1 MLKMTNKLRCK
12 IRRKLVIL
20 IAVIIFLLGVSV
32 SGIGQKDT
40 GILKVLAST
49 QVEGKDAD
57 TEEKTETKDK
67 EETVYAKADAQGNV
81 QELTVEAVLKKEDGE
96 EIEDYTT
103 LYDIK
108 NQKGDEEF
116 TLKDNGTIIW
126 KNQGEDIHYEGKS
139 DKELPVS
146 VKVTYYLDGE
156 KISPENLAGK
166 SGKVR
171 IRFDYT
177 NKTSKTVK
185 VDGQTVKVQ
194 VPFLALSTV
203 FLPEDTFSNVSVTN
217 GKVISMD
224 EQNVVAGYACPGLA
238 DSLKLTAYEPT
249 EDMDI
254 PDYVEV
260 TADVNDF
267 ELGFTATVVT
277 TGMFEDIDT
286 KDLNDANDLTEDMEK
301 LSDAS
306 GELVDGTSELL
317 KGTKTMQSYLA
328 EYTKGVSAAD
338 KGAEALKDSLKILNE
353 KKGDLEKGAES
364 LETGLTNLNN
374 ALNQI
379 TLPSDESLSDNTAQE
394 AAEKL
399 GKDAASL
406 SEVLKTLSE
415 SLEKLQTTAASASS
429 YANTVEQSVKLAKD
443 SLEKAD
449 LSGVDGEATQKAR
462 EQAGNAVEAAL
473 KDAEL
478 TQEQK
483 AQIKESVAGSIEING
498 ITSGIQEQ
506 LNAAKNALDTIS
518 EFQMPEISVDTG
530 NMTEVIADMEKKL
543 DTLSAWGKKQSA
555 MSDNLKALSGALTTL
570 KSGAKQLETG
580 SSQLTTGIT
589 AFNQGVLQIYKGAV
603 KLKKGTDQLASAG
616 KSLDTGFDTLV
627 KGMRALKDGV
637 IAFDEE
643 GIQNLSD
650 LAGDDLNDV
659 IVRFKALK
667 KAEKKYQN
675 FSGIQDGKTG
685 SVKFVIETEEIKK
698 D

>member
-1 MLKMTNKLRCK
+1 MKNKLRCK
-12 IRRKLVIL
+12 IRRKLVFL

-32 SGIGQKDT
+32 SRIGQKDT
-40 GILKVLAST
+40 GIWKVQAFA
-49 QVEGKDAD
+49 QA
-57 TEEKTETKDK
+57 EEKDTDAEEETQTKEK

-96 EIEDYTT
+96 EIEDYST
-103 LYDIK
+103 LHDIK

-116 TLKDNGTIIW
+116 TLKDDGTIIW
-126 KNQGEDIHYEGKS
+126 ENKGEDIHYEGKS

-156 KISPENLAGK
+156 KISPEKLAGK

-185 VDGQTVKVQ
+185 ADGQTVKVQ

-260 TADVNDF
+260 TADANDF

-286 KDLNDANDLTEDMEK
+286 KDLSDADDLTEDMGK

-353 KKGDLEKGAES
+353 KKGELEKGAES

-379 TLPSDESLSDNTAQE
+379 TLPSDESLSDNTAQS

-399 GKDAASL
+399 GTDAAAL
-406 SEVLKTLSE
+406 AETLKTLSE

-429 YANTVEQSVKLAKD
+429 YADTVKQSVKSAKD

-449 LSGVDGEATQKAR
+449 LSGIDGEATQKAR

-473 KDAEL
+473 KDTEL

-483 AQIKESVAGSIEING
+483 AQIKESVAASIEING
-498 ITSGIQEQ
+498 MTSDIQEQ
-506 LNAAKNALDTIS
+506 LNAAKNALDTIP
-518 EFQMPEISVDTG
+518 EFQMPEIAVNTG
-530 NMTEVIADMEKKL
+530 NMSEVIADMEKQL
-543 DTLSAWGKKQSA
+543 DVLSAWGKKQSA
-555 MSDNLKALSGALTTL
+555 MADHLKALSGALTTL

-603 KLKKGTDQLASAG
+603 KLKKGTNQLSSAG
-616 KSLDTGFDTLV
+616 KSLDTGFDTLI
-627 KGMRALKDGV
+627 KGMKALRDGV
-637 IAFDEE
+637 TAFDEK

-675 FSGIQDGKTG
+675 FSGIQKGKTG

>member
-1 MLKMTNKLRCK
+1 MKNKLRCK
-12 IRRKLVIL
+12 IRRKLVFL

-32 SGIGQKDT
+32 SRIGQKDT
-40 GILKVLAST
+40 GIWKVQALA
-49 QVEGKDAD
+49 QA
-57 TEEKTETKDK
+57 EEKDTDAEEETQTKEK

-96 EIEDYTT
+96 EIEDYST

-116 TLKDNGTIIW
+116 TLKDDGTIIW
-126 KNQGEDIHYEGKS
+126 ENKGEDIHYEGKS

-156 KISPENLAGK
+156 KISPEKLAGK

-185 VDGQTVKVQ
+185 ADGQTVKVQ

-260 TADVNDF
+260 TADANDF

-286 KDLNDANDLTEDMEK
+286 KDLSDADDLTEDMGK

-338 KGAEALKDSLKILNE
+338 KGAEALKDSLKILND
-353 KKGDLEKGAES
+353 KKGELEKGAES

-379 TLPSDESLSDNTAQE
+379 TLPSDESLSDNTAQS

-399 GKDAASL
+399 GTDAAAL
-406 SEVLKTLSE
+406 AETLKTLSE

-429 YANTVEQSVKLAKD
+429 YADTVKQSVKSAKD

-449 LSGVDGEATQKAR
+449 LSGIDGEATQKAR

-473 KDAEL
+473 KDTEL

-498 ITSGIQEQ
+498 MTSDIQEQ
-506 LNAAKNALDTIS
+506 LNAAKNALDTIP
-518 EFQMPEISVDTG
+518 EFQMPEIAVNTG
-530 NMTEVIADMEKKL
+530 NMSEVIGDMEKQL
-543 DTLSAWGKKQSA
+543 DVLSAWGKKQSA
-555 MSDNLKALSGALTTL
+555 MADHLKALSGALTTL

-603 KLKKGTDQLASAG
+603 KLKKGTNQLSSAG
-616 KSLDTGFDTLV
+616 KSLDTGFDTLI
-627 KGMRALKDGV
+627 KGMKALRDGV
-637 IAFDEE
+637 TAFDEK

-675 FSGIQDGKTG
+675 FSGIQKGKTG